1 MGGRWKGGREDRADP
16 EPRNWHRNGDL
27 VRPNNFKRVLEEKTA
42 DKIQKYMEMHR
53 GASHIDFVPA
63 TPPPVVYIPS
73 SCDAFSSRDT

>member
-1 MGGRWKGGREDRADP
+1 M
-16 EPRNWHRNGDL
+16 
-27 VRPNNFKRVLEEKTA
+27 RPNNFKRVPEEKTA

>member
-1 MGGRWKGGREDRADP
+1 
-16 EPRNWHRNGDL
+16 